1 MLAAVAW
8 ARRGVPAAVPRTA
21 DPIDEVD
28 AAVEESSD
36 DSDAEPAPARRTGGK
51 RAAAARAPAPD
62 DDDSSEDEATSLRSI
77 AGSGL
82 MHFKD
87 NAEDP
92 LLKLTEEDDVD
103 SDEDDF
109 TLQHTDLVLI
119 GARSEEQAST
129 ASAATAT
136 PLPSIHAATELA
148 IVPAIVPATTTATT
162 TTATATATTTTR
174 TKILHDGLMISVSSF
189 SWCRCRNHVSYL
201 DISSSSSS
209 SGCCRC

>member
-51 RAAAARAPAPD
+51 RSAAAHAPEPD
-62 DDDSSEDEATSLRSI
+62 DEDSSEDEATSLRSI

-119 GARSEEQAST
+119 GARSEEQVTTTAST
-129 ASAATAT
+129 ALAATAT
-136 PLPSIHAATELA
+136 PLLSINAAT
-148 IVPAIVPATTTATT
+148 VSATVSAT
-162 TTATATATTTTR
+162 
-174 TKILHDGLMISVSSF
+174 V
-189 SWCRCRNHVSYL
+189 L
-201 DISSSSSS
+201 DS
-209 SGCCRC
+209 